1 MQKIVR
7 FRTHHKIFGKILET
21 KTISTLLTLKN
32 INLMSTQK
40 ILIGAFAGLVAG
52 AVLGILLAPASGAET
67 RQKIADTAGDLKDK
81 MRDFYGKV
89 GEGINDLKSTLSRK
103 TSEMKSDFRNRSK
116 ELVNS
121 GIPGYQ
127 EGTNEALGF

>member
-1 MQKIVR
+1 
-7 FRTHHKIFGKILET
+7 
-21 KTISTLLTLKN
+21 
-32 INLMSTQK
+32 MSTQK

-52 AVLGILLAPASGAET
+52 AIVGILIAPASGTET
-67 RQKIADTAGDLKDK
+67 RGKIVESADDLKRK
-81 MRDFYGKV
+81 LRDFSGRV

-103 TSEMKSDFRNRSK
+103 SNEMKNDFQSRSK

-127 EGTNEALGF
+127 DGSNEALGF